1 MGRTDMTTDQAV
13 ARQAAR
19 DNLLSMPHLSQ
30 DTLARIRD
38 VLTRMTNIEVNDYRA
53 LGVLM
58 ADASFAHIC
67 LRVDLGEWMPQ

>member
-1 MGRTDMTTDQAV
+1 MTAEQCAI
-13 ARQAAR
+13 RQAEHE
-19 DNLLSMPHLSQ
+19 NLLSRPHLCA

-38 VLTRMTNIEVNDYRA
+38 VLTRMTNIDVNDYTA

-67 LRVDLGEWMPQ
+67 LCVDLGEGRMQ